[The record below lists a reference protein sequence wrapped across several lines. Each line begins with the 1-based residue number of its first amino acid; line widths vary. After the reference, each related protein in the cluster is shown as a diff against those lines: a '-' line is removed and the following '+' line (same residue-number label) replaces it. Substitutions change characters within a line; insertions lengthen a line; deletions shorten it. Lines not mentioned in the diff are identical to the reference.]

1 MMKYINL
8 ALRWLFF
15 ALIIKPIVKIVI
27 GLRYQN
33 TPILPKDGPALLI
46 ANHNSHL
53 DTMVLIS
60 LLPLKILHK
69 VQPVAAADYFLKN
82 KFMAWFALN
91 IIGILPIE
99 RQGKDKSVDPVAQ
112 CAEALNKGKILIFFP
127 EGSRGEPEKMT
138 DLKYGV
144 VKLAEKCPKVPIY
157 PVYMHGLGKTLPKGD
172 ALFVPFFCDVV
183 FSEPMTY
190 ENSKEAFYDEVKKR
204 FADMQKSVKLP
215 KWD

>member
-1 MMKYINL
+1 MKYINYV
-8 ALRWLFF
+8 LRWLFF
-15 ALIIKPIVKIVI
+15 AVIIKPVVKIII

-33 TPILPKDGPALLI
+33 EPILPKGGPAILI

-82 KFMAWFALN
+82 RFMSWFALN

-99 RQGKDKSVDPVAQ
+99 RQGKDKSVNPIEQ
-112 CAEALNKGKILIFFP
+112 CAKALDSGKILIFFP
-127 EGSRGEPEKMT
+127 EGSRGLPEQMT

-144 VKLAEKCPKVPIY
+144 VKLAERCPKVPIY
-157 PVYMHGLGKTLPKGD
+157 PIYMHGLGKTLPKGD

-190 ENSKEAFYDEVKKR
+190 EANSKNFYENVKSR
-204 FADMQKSVKLP
+204 FNDLQDSVKLP
-215 KWD
+215 KWDE

>member
-1 MMKYINL
+1 MKDINL

-15 ALIIKPIVKIVI
+15 AVIIKPIVKIVI

-33 TPILPKDGPALLI
+33 KPILPKDGPAILI

-99 RQGKDKSVDPVAQ
+99 RQGKDKTVNPIEQ
-112 CAEALNKGKILIFFP
+112 CAKALDNGKILIFFP

-144 VKLAEKCPKVPIY
+144 VKLAERCPNVPLY
-157 PVYMHGLGKTLPKGD
+157 PIYMHGLGKTLRKGD

-183 FSEPMTY
+183 FSEPLSY
-190 ENSKEAFYDEVKKR
+190 EAQGDDFYETVKAR
-204 FADMQKSVKLP
+204 FVGMQESVKLP

>member
-1 MMKYINL
+1 MKIINK

-15 ALIIKPIVKIVI
+15 AIIIKPIVKLVI

-33 TPILPKDGPALLI
+33 KPILPADGPALII

-60 LLPLKILHK
+60 LLPLKVLHK

-82 KFMAWFALN
+82 KFLAWFALN

-99 RQGKDKSVDPVAQ
+99 RQSERQTKSPVEQ
-112 CAEALNKGKILIFFP
+112 CAESLKQGKILIFFP
-127 EGSRGEPEKMT
+127 EGSRGEPESMSE
-138 DLKYGV
+138 LKYGV
-144 VKLAEKCPKVPIY
+144 VKLAEKCPEVPVY
-157 PVYMHGLGKTLPKGD
+157 PIYMHGLGKSLPKGD
-172 ALFVPFFCDVV
+172 TLLVPFFCDVV
-183 FSEPMTY
+183 FSEPLHYQAHQDNFFEQIKTR
-190 ENSKEAFYDEVKKR
+190 FDE
-204 FADMQKSVKLP
+204 MQSSVKLP

>member
-33 TPILPKDGPALLI
+33 TPILPQDGPALLI

-99 RQGKDKSVDPVAQ
+99 RQGKDKSVDPVGQ
-112 CAEALNKGKILIFFP
+112 CAEALKKGKILIFFP

-157 PVYMHGLGKTLPKGD
+157 PVYMNGLGKTLPKGD

-190 ENSKEAFYDEVKKR
+190 ENSKETFYDEVKKR
-204 FADMQKSVKLP
+204 FADMQESVKLP

>member
-1 MMKYINL
+1 MKYINR

-15 ALIIKPIVKIVI
+15 AIIIKPIVKIVI

-33 TPILPKDGPALLI
+33 APILPQDGPALLI

-82 KFMAWFALN
+82 KFMGWFALN

-99 RQGKDKSVDPVAQ
+99 RQGKDKSVNPVEQ
-112 CAEALNKGKILIFFP
+112 CADALKAGKILIFFP
-127 EGSRGEPEKMT
+127 EGSRGQPEQMV

-144 VKLAEKCPKVPIY
+144 VKLAERCPKVPLFPI
-157 PVYMHGLGKTLPKGD
+157 YMHGLGKTLPKGD
-172 ALFVPFFCDVV
+172 AFFVPFFCDVV

-190 ENSKEAFYDEVKKR
+190 EKSRDGFYEEVKTR
-204 FADMQKSVKLP
+204 FAELQDSVKLP

>member
-33 TPILPKDGPALLI
+33 TPILPQDGPALLI

-99 RQGKDKSVDPVAQ
+99 RQGKDKSVDPVGQ

-138 DLKYGV
+138 DLKYGM

-190 ENSKEAFYDEVKKR
+190 ENSQESFYGEVKKR
-204 FADMQKSVKLP
+204 FADMQGSVKLP

>member
-1 MMKYINL
+1 MKYINL

-82 KFMAWFALN
+82 KFLGWFALN

-99 RQGKDKSVDPVAQ
+99 RQGKDKTANPIEQRAK
-112 CAEALNKGKILIFFP
+112 ALDNGKILIFFP

-144 VKLAEKCPKVPIY
+144 VKLAERCPKVPLY
-157 PVYMHGLGKTLPKGD
+157 PIYMHGLGKTLPKGD

-190 ENSKEAFYDEVKKR
+190 DVSGENFYDNVKER
-204 FADMQKSVKLP
+204 FGELQDSIKLP

>member
-8 ALRWLFF
+8 VLRWLFF

-33 TPILPKDGPALLI
+33 TPILPQDGPALLI

-69 VQPVAAADYFLKN
+69 VQPVAAADYFLRN

-99 RQGKDKSVDPVAQ
+99 RQGKDKSVDPVGQ

-190 ENSKEAFYDEVKKR
+190 DVNSESFYDNVKAR
-204 FADMQKSVKLP
+204 FVELQDSIKLP
-215 KWD
+215 KWC

>member
-1 MMKYINL
+1 MQYINL

-15 ALIIKPIVKIVI
+15 AVIIKPIVKVVI

-33 TPILPKDGPALLI
+33 KPILPQDGPAILI

-69 VQPVAAADYFLKN
+69 VQPVAAADYFLKS

-99 RQGKDKSVDPVAQ
+99 RQSKDKKVNPIEQ
-112 CAEALNKGKILIFFP
+112 CAEALEQGKILIFFP

-144 VKLAEKCPKVPIY
+144 VKLAEKCPKVPLY
-157 PVYMHGLGKTLPKGD
+157 PIYMHGLGKTLPKGD

-190 ENSKEAFYDEVKKR
+190 EAHSEDFYENVKAR
-204 FADMQKSVKLP
+204 FATLQDSIKLP

>member
-1 MMKYINL
+1 MKYINL
-8 ALRWLFF
+8 ALRCLFF
-15 ALIIKPIVKIVI
+15 AVIIKPIVKIVI

-33 TPILPKDGPALLI
+33 TPILPKDGPAILI

-60 LLPLKILHK
+60 LLPLNILHK

-82 KFMAWFALN
+82 KFLAWFALN

-99 RQGKDKSVDPVAQ
+99 RQGKDKSVNPIEQ
-112 CAEALNKGKILIFFP
+112 CAKALDSGKILIFFP

-144 VKLAEKCPKVPIY
+144 VKLAERCPKVPLY
-157 PVYMHGLGKTLPKGD
+157 PIYMHGLGKTLPKGD

-183 FSEPMTY
+183 FSEPLSY
-190 ENSKEAFYDEVKKR
+190 EAQGDGFYETVKAR
-204 FADMQKSVKLP
+204 FVGMQESVKLP

>member
-1 MMKYINL
+1 MKYINL

-15 ALIIKPIVKIVI
+15 AVIIKPIVKIVI

-33 TPILPKDGPALLI
+33 SPILPKDGPAVLI

-60 LLPLKILHK
+60 LLPLKTLHK

-82 KFMAWFALN
+82 KFLGWFALN

-99 RQGKDKSVDPVAQ
+99 RRGKDKTVNPIEQ
-112 CAEALNKGKILIFFP
+112 CAKALDSGKILIFFP
-127 EGSRGEPEKMT
+127 EGSRGEPEKMM

-144 VKLAEKCPKVPIY
+144 VKLAERCPKVPLY
-157 PVYMHGLGKTLPKGD
+157 PIYMHGLGKTLPKGD

-183 FSEPMTY
+183 FSEPLSY
-190 ENSKEAFYDEVKKR
+190 EAQGDDFYETVKVR
-204 FADMQKSVKLP
+204 FVEMQESVKLP

>member
-1 MMKYINL
+1 MKYINL

-15 ALIIKPIVKIVI
+15 AVIIKPIVKIVI

-33 TPILPKDGPALLI
+33 TPILPKDGPAVLI

-60 LLPLKILHK
+60 LLPLKTLHK

-99 RQGKDKSVDPVAQ
+99 RQGKDKSVNPIEQ
-112 CAEALNKGKILIFFP
+112 CAKALDSGKILIFFP

-144 VKLAEKCPKVPIY
+144 VKLAERCPKVPFY
-157 PVYMHGLGKTLPKGD
+157 PIYMHGLGKTLPKGD

-183 FSEPMTY
+183 FSEPVTLSEHEVDFY
-190 ENSKEAFYDEVKKR
+190 EVVNQRFVKL
-204 FADMQKSVKLP
+204 QESVKLP

>member
-1 MMKYINL
+1 MKYINL

-15 ALIIKPIVKIVI
+15 AVIIKPIVKIVI

-33 TPILPKDGPALLI
+33 TPILPKDGPAILI

-60 LLPLKILHK
+60 LLPLNILHK

-99 RQGKDKSVDPVAQ
+99 RQSKDKSVNPIEQ
-112 CAEALNKGKILIFFP
+112 CGKALDSGKILIFFP

-144 VKLAEKCPKVPIY
+144 VKLAERCPKVPLY
-157 PVYMHGLGKTLPKGD
+157 PIYMHGLGKTLPKGD

-183 FSEPMTY
+183 FSEPLSYGAQCDDFY
-190 ENSKEAFYDEVKKR
+190 ETVKAR
-204 FADMQKSVKLP
+204 FVGMQESVKLP

>member
-1 MMKYINL
+1 MKYLNYV
-8 ALRWLFF
+8 LRWLFF
-15 ALIIKPIVKIVI
+15 AVIIKPIVKIII

-33 TPILPKDGPALLI
+33 EPILPQGGPAILI

-82 KFMAWFALN
+82 KFMSWFALN

-99 RQGKDKSVDPVAQ
+99 RQGKDKSVNPIEQ
-112 CAEALNKGKILIFFP
+112 CAEALDSGKILIFFP
-127 EGSRGEPEKMT
+127 EGSRGQPEQMT

-144 VKLAEKCPKVPIY
+144 VKLAERCPNVPIY
-157 PVYMHGLGKTLPKGD
+157 PIYMHGLGKTLPKGD

-190 ENSKEAFYDEVKKR
+190 DANGEHFYDNVKVR
-204 FADMQKSVKLP
+204 FADLQGLVKLP
-215 KWD
+215 KWDE

>member
-1 MMKYINL
+1 MKYINL

-15 ALIIKPIVKIVI
+15 AVIIKPIVKIVI

-33 TPILPKDGPALLI
+33 TPILPKGGPAILI

-99 RQGKDKSVDPVAQ
+99 RQGKDKTVNPIEQ
-112 CAEALNKGKILIFFP
+112 CAKALDSGKILIFFP

-144 VKLAEKCPKVPIY
+144 VKLAERCPKVPLY
-157 PVYMHGLGKTLPKGD
+157 PIYMHGLGKTLPKGD

-190 ENSKEAFYDEVKKR
+190 DVNGEGFYDDVKTR
-204 FADMQKSVKLP
+204 FEELQDSVKLP

>member
-1 MMKYINL
+1 MKYINL

-15 ALIIKPIVKIVI
+15 AVIIKPIVKIVI

-33 TPILPKDGPALLI
+33 TPILPKDGPAILI

-60 LLPLKILHK
+60 LLPLNILHK

-99 RQGKDKSVDPVAQ
+99 RQSKDKSVNPIEQ
-112 CAEALNKGKILIFFP
+112 CGKALDSGKILIFFP

-144 VKLAEKCPKVPIY
+144 VKLAERCPKVPLY
-157 PVYMHGLGKTLPKGD
+157 PIYMHGLGKTLPKGD

-183 FSEPMTY
+183 FSEPLSYGAQGDDFY
-190 ENSKEAFYDEVKKR
+190 ETVKAR
-204 FADMQKSVKLP
+204 FVGMQESVKLP

>member
-1 MMKYINL
+1 MKYINL

-15 ALIIKPIVKIVI
+15 AVIIKPIVKIVI

-33 TPILPKDGPALLI
+33 QPILPKGGPAILI

-99 RQGKDKSVDPVAQ
+99 RQGKDKTADPVGQ
-112 CAEALNKGKILIFFP
+112 CAAALGMGKILIFFP

-144 VKLAEKCPKVPIY
+144 VKLAERCPTVPLY
-157 PVYMHGLGKTLPKGD
+157 PIYMHGLGKALPKGD

-190 ENSKEAFYDEVKKR
+190 EANGENFYDNVKVR
-204 FADMQKSVKLP
+204 FAELQDSIKLP

>member
-1 MMKYINL
+1 M
-8 ALRWLFF
+8 
-15 ALIIKPIVKIVI
+15 IIKPIVKIVI

-60 LLPLKILHK
+60 LLPPNILHK

-99 RQGKDKSVDPVAQ
+99 RQGKDKSVNPIEQ
-112 CAEALNKGKILIFFP
+112 CAKALDSGKILIFFP

-144 VKLAEKCPKVPIY
+144 VKLAERCPNVPLY
-157 PVYMHGLGKTLPKGD
+157 PIYMHGLGKTLPKGD

-183 FSEPMTY
+183 FSEPLSY
-190 ENSKEAFYDEVKKR
+190 EAQGDDFYETVKAR
-204 FADMQKSVKLP
+204 FVGMQESVKLP

>member
-1 MMKYINL
+1 MKYINL

-15 ALIIKPIVKIVI
+15 AVIIKPIVKIVI

-33 TPILPKDGPALLI
+33 SPILPKDGPAVLI

-60 LLPLKILHK
+60 LLPLKTLHK

-82 KFMAWFALN
+82 KFLGWFALN

-99 RQGKDKSVDPVAQ
+99 RQGKDKTVNPIEQ
-112 CAEALNKGKILIFFP
+112 CAKALDSGKILIFFP
-127 EGSRGEPEKMT
+127 EGSRGEPEKMM

-144 VKLAEKCPKVPIY
+144 VKLAERCPKVPLY
-157 PVYMHGLGKTLPKGD
+157 PIYMHGLGKTLPKAD

-183 FSEPMTY
+183 FSEPLSY
-190 ENSKEAFYDEVKKR
+190 EAQGDDFYETVKVR
-204 FADMQKSVKLP
+204 FVEMQESVKLP